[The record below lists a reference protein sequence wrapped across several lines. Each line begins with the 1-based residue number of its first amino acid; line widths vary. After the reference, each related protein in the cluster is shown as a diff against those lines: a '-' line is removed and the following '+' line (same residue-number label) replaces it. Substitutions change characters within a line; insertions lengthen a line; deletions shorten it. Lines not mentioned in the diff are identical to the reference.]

1 MYNIPP
7 ARYIIDLIYFQID
20 VLQET
25 VRYIEDLERR
35 LLAQVQSAGLPRQLV
50 KFEHKDDGHDRTEPL
65 PRRSPVQIEDL
76 RNLLHSSLQ
85 PVLEEKLKKQRL
97 EDENN
102 IAQLLSDAGSTNMDS

>member
-1 MYNIPP
+1 MISLFKYS
-7 ARYIIDLIYFQID
+7 YLQID

-35 LLAQVQSAGLPRQLV
+35 LLAQVQSVGLPRQLI
-50 KFEHKDDGHDRTEPL
+50 KFEHKDDGADRTDS
-65 PRRSPVQIEDL
+65 RASRSPVQIQDL
-76 RNLLHSSLQ
+76 RNMLHSSLQ

-102 IAQLLSDAGSTNMDS
+102 IAQLLSDAGSADMDL

>member
-50 KFEHKDDGHDRTEPL
+50 KFEHKDDGHDRNEPL